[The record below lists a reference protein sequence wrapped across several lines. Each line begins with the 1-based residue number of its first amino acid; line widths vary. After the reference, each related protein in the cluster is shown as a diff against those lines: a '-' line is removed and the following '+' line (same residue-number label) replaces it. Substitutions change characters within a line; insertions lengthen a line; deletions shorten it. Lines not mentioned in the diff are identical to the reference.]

1 MKART
6 LLTLAL
12 VTVAAGVAVGLAL
25 GLSSMLGR
33 FRLFEKDV
41 SDRFV
46 VYIEGTSPSGKLVLL
61 QGVER
66 FTASREFT
74 AKILSLLKIEAKID
88 ISALADTAYYVDL
101 ADASRWKA
109 SWSARTGRLRIT
121 APAPDLLPPAVR
133 TDTIEVRTTGANIL
147 SSTIFQLKKEAETL
161 RSELSAD
168 MLQQGRK
175 ALASAELRS
184 RISSSLEATAKGFCS
199 AILHITPRSVEV
211 VFAEE

>member
-109 SWSARTGRLRIT
+109 SWSAR
-121 APAPDLLPPAVR
+121 
-133 TDTIEVRTTGANIL
+133 
-147 SSTIFQLKKEAETL
+147 ST
-161 RSELSAD
+161 
-168 MLQQGRK
+168 
-175 ALASAELRS
+175 
-184 RISSSLEATAKGFCS
+184 
-199 AILHITPRSVEV
+199 
-211 VFAEE
+211 